1 MWEIIIAAYVSGV
14 GMALWKLWFPSLQVI
29 KNIAP
34 TSVLAKQQVLATIL
48 MTTFFTATLPIIIF
62 IFLVDE
68 HADRFIKSFVNG
80 ATTEDERQ

>member
-34 TSVLAKQQVLATIL
+34 TSIMANNQVFGTIIMAL
-48 MTTFFTATLPIIIF
+48 FFTVTLPIIIYA
-62 IFLVDE
+62 FLFDDQAE
-68 HADRFIKSFVNG
+68 KFIKSFVNG

>member
-29 KNIAP
+29 KDIAP
-34 TSVLAKQQVLATIL
+34 TSVMANQQVMATIL
-48 MTTFFTATLPIIIF
+48 MTLFFTVTLPIIIYA
-62 IFLVDE
+62 FLFDE
-68 HADRFIKSFVNG
+68 QAERFIKSFVNG

>member
-34 TSVLAKQQVLATIL
+34 TSLLANNQVVATII
-48 MTTFFTATLPIIIF
+48 MTLFFTAPLPIIIVAFLFDDQAEKF
-62 IFLVDE
+62 I
-68 HADRFIKSFVNG
+68 RSFVNG
-80 ATTEDERQ
+80 ATTEDERK